1 MVTLVVERRYGH
13 TTMRA
18 RVSAPTFERALR
30 LCGADARVVSS
41 IDQEDYSR
49 GRSDAG
55 LAGVLPAE
63 ATGRR
68 AVAA

>member
-18 RVSAPTFERALR
+18 RVSAPSIERALR

-41 IDQEDYSR
+41 IDQE
-49 GRSDAG
+49 GFPALRSIHGSARVAERDAH
-55 LAGVLPAE
+55 
-63 ATGRR
+63 
-68 AVAA
+68 AA